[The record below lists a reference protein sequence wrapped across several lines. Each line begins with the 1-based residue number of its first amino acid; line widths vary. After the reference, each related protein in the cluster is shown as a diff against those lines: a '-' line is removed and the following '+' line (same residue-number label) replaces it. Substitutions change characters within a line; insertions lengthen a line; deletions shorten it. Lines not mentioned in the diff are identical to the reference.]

1 MIFTILC
8 RLRNKRGQVPEI
20 IEKHSINAL
29 KKDISDG
36 EDSSMRTNEIM
47 GKLVTI
53 DGKYGIILS
62 FTDNVFLLYC

>member
-29 KKDISDG
+29 KNDISDG
-36 EDSSMRTNEIM
+36 EDSSMRRNEIM